1 MNHLNVLPY
10 ETNDPSDISELL
22 ALEQALPSALYD
34 VPVSSQMASSYLLPA
49 VQGTGSS
56 APIPGE
62 GKVSDQ
68 KASNRT
74 LPSIDVCFN
83 LPSQTAS
90 TPGGAS
96 SSHDSVPCIHNSAPP
111 TLSPPVKSILCY
123 DLSSSDPFPDL
134 YIPDPPIPVALG
146 NTNITSSMTSKARD
160 SSPGL
165 DISNS
170 TTPSVQIGYQMTSS
184 QPFQTLCNMVNTV
197 TSTSQAQCFH
207 HLSSVQSST
216 DSNNVASPD
225 SANINNLMSF
235 EQPSPAPCNVAP
247 SAPGSVNIN
256 NQMFFV
262 QPPPAQCNVAQPAPG
277 CSKINNQMV
286 FVQPP
291 PAQCN
296 VAPSAPGSANINNQM
311 FFVQPPPAPYA
322 VEYQV
327 PGCADI
333 NNQMSFSQPSPVLY
347 VVAPLAP
354 RSADANQLMS
364 FTSPFTALQYVVP
377 TAPIPGC
384 DNSSHQRNASHL
396 PPASNSF
403 INFAKP
409 TAPKRRC
416 VRISKPALDILN
428 IWFDAHIDHPYPD
441 KGAVDILSSTCNIT
455 ATQVKKWCTNRR
467 RRRRRQL
474 KTQIPTP
481 TTTNDSKDSIDTE
494 SM

>member
-10 ETNDPSDISELL
+10 ETIDPNDISELL
-22 ALEQALPSALYD
+22 ALEQALPSA

-49 VQGTGSS
+49 VQGIGNS

-62 GKVSDQ
+62 VNVSDQ
-68 KASNRT
+68 MASNQT

-90 TPGGAS
+90 TPGDAS
-96 SSHDSVPCIHNSAPP
+96 SSHDSVPCIHNSVPP
-111 TLSPPVKSILCY
+111 SVDTILGY

-134 YIPDPPIPVALG
+134 HIPDPPSPAALG
-146 NTNITSSMTSKARD
+146 NTTVTSSITSKARQ

-170 TTPSVQIGYQMTSS
+170 TTPPVQIGYQMNSS
-184 QPFQTLCNMVNTV
+184 QPFQTLYNMVSPVN
-197 TSTSQAQCFH
+197 STSQAQCFH

-225 SANINNLMSF
+225 PANINNLMSF

-256 NQMFFV
+256 NQMIFV
-262 QPPPAQCNVAQPAPG
+262 QPPPAQCNVASPAPG
-277 CSKINNQMV
+277 C
-286 FVQPP
+286 
-291 PAQCN
+291 
-296 VAPSAPGSANINNQM
+296 GNINNQM
-311 FFVQPPPAPYA
+311 FFVQPPPVQCNVAPPTPGSANINNQMFLVQLPPAPYA
-322 VEYQV
+322 VEHQV

-354 RSADANQLMS
+354 GSADANQLMS
-364 FTSPFTALQYVVP
+364 FTPSFPGLHNVAP
-377 TAPIPGC
+377 TAPGC
-384 DNSSHQRNASHL
+384 DNSSHQRNTSDL
-396 PPASNSF
+396 PPAPNSF

-416 VRISKPALDILN
+416 VRISKPALENLN

-441 KGAVDILSSTCNIT
+441 KEAVEILSSTCNSGKEMVLQQ
-455 ATQVKKWCTNRR
+455 TQET
-467 RRRRRQL
+467 
-474 KTQIPTP
+474 
-481 TTTNDSKDSIDTE
+481 
-494 SM
+494 